1 VQGEFSSSSST
12 GKDRLRV
19 LFFEDNPDD
28 VALSLLTLRSSEFEV
43 VSDVAAN
50 LPEFQEALRAGPYDI
65 ILSDYRVP
73 CSTGMDAFEAMK
85 AVGLSI
91 PFILVTGSLGDER
104 AVECLKE
111 GVADYVLK
119 DRLARLPVAIRL
131 ALEERRLQAKRTQA
145 EETLR
150 RSEASYR
157 SLIQSAPCGILRL
170 NAEDGRLLEA
180 NPALAEMLGYDS
192 PADLLLDGVSGQLPG
207 RVALDLETCRHLIEE
222 CEKHE
227 RVKEVEVE
235 WARKDGVAISVR
247 LMGRLLKDDLGT
259 PACFEMIAENAT
271 ERRRAEQRI
280 RQLNRLYSV
289 MSHAGQTIVRIRERN
304 ELFREI
310 CRIVVQEGHF
320 RMAWVG
326 MVRPEVDSVKPV
338 AHWGVEEGDLD
349 EMHIA
354 LSDEPN
360 GRGPVGTSI
369 RENTHV
375 LSDDVDTDP
384 RMSVWRERALRWGFR
399 SMGAFPLRLRGNAI
413 GAIAIYAHEPGLF
426 DSENVALLDEL
437 AEDVSF
443 ALESME
449 AQKMHRLAV
458 DELDQ
463 FFALSLDMLCI
474 VGMDGYIRRLNS
486 AWEKTLGFTAGEL
499 RARPLIDFVHEDDRA
514 DALAALRT
522 LRSGAALDRLEVRCL
537 SNDGTYKWLIG
548 SVVPV
553 AGRGVFFAAVRDIS
567 DRRRLEEQLRGQN
580 VALERQNRTVEAAS
594 RMKSEFVANMSHELR
609 SPLNGIIGF
618 SEMLYDGKLGALTA
632 QPKEFLG
639 RIQKSARHL
648 LNLIN
653 NVLDLSK
660 VEAGQLQLWPER
672 VSVSNIVQEVTGIL
686 GTLAADKHI
695 RIETDIEPTV
705 DDVITDA
712 GRLKQVLHNYLSNAL
727 KFTGEKG
734 LVTVGLKAEG
744 ATEFRLEVS
753 DTGVGIAEKD
763 IPRLFTEFQ
772 QLDSTFAKRYQ
783 GTGLGLALTKRIVEA
798 QGGRAGVRSELGKGS
813 TFFVILPRGSREGP
827 PAKSLAN
834 NLVLEQKPSGLG
846 NLHAALERAAVP
858 GKLIKVRDE

>member
-1 VQGEFSSSSST
+1 MQGEFSSSNSA
-12 GKDRLRV
+12 GKASLRV

-28 VALSLLTLRSSEFEV
+28 VALSLLALRSSEFEV
-43 VSDVAAN
+43 LSEVAAN

-73 CSTGMDAFEAMK
+73 CSTGMDAFDAMK
-85 AVGLSI
+85 AAGLSI

-131 ALEERRLQAKRTQA
+131 ALDERRQQAQRVQA

-157 SLIQSAPCGILRL
+157 SLIQSAPCGILRS

-180 NPALAEMLGYDS
+180 NAALAEMLGYDS
-192 PADLLLDGVSGQLPG
+192 PADLLAEGVSGG
-207 RVALDLETCRHLIEE
+207 VMLDLETCRRFIEA
-222 CEKHE
+222 CERHE
-227 RVKEVEVE
+227 RVREIEVE
-235 WARKDGVAISVR
+235 WTRKDGIAITVR
-247 LMGRLLKDDLGT
+247 LMGRLLKDENGA

-271 ERRRAEQRI
+271 DRRRAEQRI

-289 MSHAGQTIVRIRERN
+289 MSHAGQAIVRIRERN

-326 MVRPEVDSVKPV
+326 MVKPDADTV
-338 AHWGVEEGDLD
+338 IPMAHWGMEEGYL
-349 EMHIA
+349 EGMHIT

-360 GRGPVGTSI
+360 GRGPVGSSI
-369 RENTHV
+369 RENTHI

-384 RMSVWRERALRWGFR
+384 RMALWRERAHQWGYR
-399 SMGAFPLRLRGNAI
+399 SMGAFPLRLRGDTV

-474 VGMDGYIRRLNS
+474 VGMDGYIRRLNP
-486 AWEKTLGFTAGEL
+486 AWVKTLGFTAGEL
-499 RARPLIDFVHEDDRA
+499 RARPMIDFVHQDDRA

-522 LRSGAALDRLEVRCL
+522 LRSGAALDHLEIRCL
-537 SNDGTYKWLIG
+537 SKDGTYKWLIG

-553 AGRGVFFAAVRDIS
+553 VGRGVFFAAVRDIS

-618 SEMLYDGKLGALTA
+618 SEMLYDGKLGTLPA
-632 QPKEFLG
+632 QSREFLG

-672 VSVSNIVQEVTGIL
+672 VSVSSIVNEVTGIL
-686 GTLAADKHI
+686 GTLAAEKHI
-695 RIETDIEPTV
+695 RIEIDMDPAV

-712 GRLKQVLHNYLSNAL
+712 GRLKQVLHNYLSNAF
-727 KFTGEKG
+727 KFTGENG
-734 LVTVGLKAEG
+734 VVTVALKAEG

-753 DTGVGIAEKD
+753 DTGVGISEKD

-772 QLDSTFAKRYQ
+772 QLDSTAAKRYQ

-798 QGGRAGVRSELGKGS
+798 QGGRAGVRTVLGKGS

-827 PAKSLAN
+827 PAKSIAT
-834 NLVLEQKPSGLG
+834 NLVLEQKPVSLA
-846 NLHAALERAAVP
+846 NLHAALERAAMP
-858 GKLIKVRDE
+858 GSLVKVRDE

>member
-170 NAEDGRLLEA
+170 NAEDGRLVEA

-192 PADLLLDGVSGQLPG
+192 PADLLADGVPG
-207 RVALDLETCRHLIEE
+207 RVTLDIETCRRFIDDWER
-222 CEKHE
+222 HE
-227 RVKEVEVE
+227 RVREIEVE
-235 WARKDGVAISVR
+235 WPRKDGVAIIVR
-247 LMGRLLKDDLGT
+247 LMGRLLKNENGA
-259 PACFEMIAENAT
+259 PACFEMIAKNAT

-289 MSHAGQTIVRIRERN
+289 MSHVGQAIVRIRERN

-338 AHWGVEEGDLD
+338 AHWAVEEGYLD
-349 EMHIA
+349 GMRTT

-360 GRGPVGTSI
+360 GRGPVGTAI
-369 RENTHV
+369 RENIHV
-375 LSDDVDTDP
+375 LSDDVSTDP
-384 RMSVWRERALRWGFR
+384 RMALWRERALRWGFR
-399 SMGAFPLRLRGNAI
+399 SMGAFPIRLRGNAI
-413 GAIAIYAHEPGLF
+413 GAIGIYAHEPGLF
-426 DSENVALLDEL
+426 DVENVALLDEL

-474 VGMDGYIRRLNS
+474 VGMDGYIRRLNP
-486 AWEKTLGFTAGEL
+486 AWEKTLGFSAVEL
-499 RARPLIDFVHEDDRA
+499 RARPLIDFVHEEDRA

-522 LRSGAALDRLEVRCL
+522 LRSGAALDRLEIRCL
-537 SNDGTYKWLIG
+537 SKDGTYKWLIG
-548 SVVPV
+548 SVVPA

-672 VSVSNIVQEVTGIL
+672 VSVSSLVQEVTGIL
-686 GTLAADKHI
+686 GTLAAEKHI
-695 RIETDIEPTV
+695 RIESDMEPGV
-705 DDVITDA
+705 DEVITDA
-712 GRLKQVLHNYLSNAL
+712 GRLKQVLYNYLSNAL

-734 LVTVGLKAEG
+734 VVTVGLKAEG

-813 TFFVILPRGSREGP
+813 TFFVILPRGSKEGP
-827 PAKSLAN
+827 PAKSLAT